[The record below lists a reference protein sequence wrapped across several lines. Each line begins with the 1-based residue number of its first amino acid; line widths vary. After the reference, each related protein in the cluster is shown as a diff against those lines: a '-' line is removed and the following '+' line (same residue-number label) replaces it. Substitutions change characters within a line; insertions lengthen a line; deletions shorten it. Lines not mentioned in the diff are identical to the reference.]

1 MLSLKNKL
9 KNFIKKIKGI
19 STTDAIEIVIS
30 IASIVLVLFTLF
42 EMQKERNM
50 AYLPDIVLSNTTIAI
65 SWDKDGLPY
74 ISDEAKAA
82 ISKVTSDN
90 TTDINI
96 LPQMKIY
103 NIGVGTAKDISLTWN
118 SKKNIEQLIDTLS
131 FYDDIDVSR
140 KENILYLKTH
150 TMEQA
155 INIIDTSRIR
165 FLLNSTQE
173 FDTSMF
179 PVSYYQLIREICLR
193 IGVTKIPPLYLS
205 ISFSDVQGRVYN
217 KSMQI
222 NAENLLLSQNSDG
235 SGYCVFKLI
244 SEQENTN
251 MHYFNLSNDDL
262 TAIASFFAVVVSV
275 ISMGFSVIFSILQVK
290 HNKNSVKPISAI
302 QTLDYENNIA
312 VKIAN
317 VGTGPLTIKKLIAKN
332 DLGQASDL
340 ISIMPEIDQLW
351 YTFTEPVDGWTI
363 PVNEKI
369 VLLEIYPENDA
380 IKTLIRKTLAK
391 TTIFIEYT
399 DIYNTTFKDEKS
411 LDFFGR
417 HYE

>member
-1 MLSLKNKL
+1 
-9 KNFIKKIKGI
+9 
-19 STTDAIEIVIS
+19 
-30 IASIVLVLFTLF
+30 
-42 EMQKERNM
+42 
-50 AYLPDIVLSNTTIAI
+50 
-65 SWDKDGLPY
+65 
-74 ISDEAKAA
+74 
-82 ISKVTSDN
+82 
-90 TTDINI
+90 
-96 LPQMKIY
+96 
-103 NIGVGTAKDISLTWN
+103 
-118 SKKNIEQLIDTLS
+118 
-131 FYDDIDVSR
+131 
-140 KENILYLKTH
+140 
-150 TMEQA
+150 
-155 INIIDTSRIR
+155 
-165 FLLNSTQE
+165 
-173 FDTSMF
+173 
-179 PVSYYQLIREICLR
+179 
-193 IGVTKIPPLYLS
+193 
-205 ISFSDVQGRVYN
+205 
-217 KSMQI
+217 
-222 NAENLLLSQNSDG
+222 
-235 SGYCVFKLI
+235 
-244 SEQENTN
+244 

-340 ISIMPEIDQLW
+340 ISIMPRIDQLW

-369 VLLEIYPENDA
+369 VLLEIYPKNDA
-380 IKTLIRKTLAK
+380 IKTTIRKTLAK

-399 DIYNTTFKDEKS
+399 DIYNTTFKDEKL